1 MKILNK
7 LAGADV
13 VVGSC
18 NLLNDRLLWRF
29 TLDPVPANS
38 HEKIGELA
46 RCRCCNTLLTNLFR
60 NIGPANLFEKSLFPK
75 FLTFD
80 GGWEILSPFSKSRN
94 FYHFINQLVA

>member
-7 LAGADV
+7 LADADV

-18 NLLNDRLLWRF
+18 NILNDRLLWRF

-46 RCRCCNTLLTNLFR
+46 HCRCCNTLL
-60 NIGPANLFEKSLFPK
+60 
-75 FLTFD
+75 
-80 GGWEILSPFSKSRN
+80 
-94 FYHFINQLVA
+94 INYF

>member
-7 LAGADV
+7 LADADV
-13 VVGSC
+13 VVDSC

-46 RCRCCNTLLTNLFR
+46 RCRCCNTLLTNHFR
-60 NIGPANLFEKSLFPK
+60 NIVPANLFEKWRCGH
-75 FLTFD
+75 
-80 GGWEILSPFSKSRN
+80 GGSIAQYIKLKYWPL
-94 FYHFINQLVA
+94 

>member
-7 LAGADV
+7 LADADV

-46 RCRCCNTLLTNLFR
+46 RCRCCNTLLTNHFR
-60 NIGPANLFEKSLFPK
+60 NIVPANSFEKACS
-75 FLTFD
+75 
-80 GGWEILSPFSKSRN
+80 S
-94 FYHFINQLVA
+94 

>member
-7 LAGADV
+7 LADADV
-13 VVGSC
+13 PAGGC

-46 RCRCCNTLLTNLFR
+46 YCRCCNTLSTNYFR
-60 NIGPANLFEKSLFPK
+60 NIVPANLFEKCLF
-75 FLTFD
+75 FIIVED
-80 GGWEILSPFSKSRN
+80 GITEINR
-94 FYHFINQLVA
+94 

>member
-7 LAGADV
+7 LADADV

-18 NLLNDRLLWRF
+18 NLLYDRLLWRF

-46 RCRCCNTLLTNLFR
+46 HC
-60 NIGPANLFEKSLFPK
+60 
-75 FLTFD
+75 
-80 GGWEILSPFSKSRN
+80 
-94 FYHFINQLVA
+94 